1 MAKKNGF
8 SMRKVLFLLCA
19 AMSLEA
25 APFYFIAKAGYF
37 RFSDQTMRDVYKN
50 QNYAVLGEA
59 GFFLGSR
66 HLALFASGS
75 YTRPTGAA
83 LEGGESTSIE
93 LGTLTLGPKFI
104 VYPASWLG
112 LYAGAGPRCF
122 FYHEKDHS
130 PFVAQSIH
138 RSGIGGGFMG
148 GILLGKERHGFLV
161 DLFVDYSVKTFDKR
175 PNGIASEVFDI
186 SLDSLTAGGGIGCVF

>member
-1 MAKKNGF
+1 MKKL
-8 SMRKVLFLLCA
+8 LFLLCA
-19 AMSLEA
+19 AISLEA
-25 APFYFIAKAGYF
+25 APFYLTAKAGYF
-37 RFSDQTMRDVYKN
+37 RFTDQTMREVYN
-50 QNYAVLGEA
+50 NRNYAVLGEA

-75 YTRPTGAA
+75 YTRPTGTGLNSSIA
-83 LEGGESTSIE
+83 TSVE
-93 LGTLTLGPKFI
+93 LGTLTLGPKFF

-130 PFVAQSIH
+130 PFVEQSIH

-148 GILLGKERHGFLV
+148 GILLGRERHGFLV

-186 SLDSLTAGGGIGCVF
+186 RLDSLTAGGGIGWVF